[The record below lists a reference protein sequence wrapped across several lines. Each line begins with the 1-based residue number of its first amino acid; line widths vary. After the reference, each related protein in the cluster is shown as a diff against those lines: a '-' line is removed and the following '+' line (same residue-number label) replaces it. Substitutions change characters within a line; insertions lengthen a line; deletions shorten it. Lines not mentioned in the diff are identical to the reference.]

1 MQNNIKKIREARGV
15 KQAALAEMIGTYPQ
29 QMSRIESNQESIDF
43 KWIDKIAAAL
53 DVAPWE
59 LVMEPADRHVPTPGF
74 KADKPA
80 EIFSLSD
87 NLDTASFATIPL
99 YDIAAAAGHGM
110 PVTKAAPEVIK
121 CLVFELP
128 YLRRIGNYESTF
140 GMFVY
145 GDSMAPV
152 LPDGA
157 LLLIDT
163 SKKEL
168 WQGKMYLIRIGEMHY
183 VKYIEVLPG
192 LMLLKSANKAYD
204 PIRIDLS
211 VEQPEDFEIMGTV
224 IWYSCE
230 G

>member
-1 MQNNIKKIREARGV
+1 MRNNIKKIREAKGL
-15 KQAALAEMIGTYPQ
+15 KQATLAEMIGTYPQ
-29 QMSRIESNQESIDF
+29 QMSRIESNRESIDF

-53 DVAPWE
+53 GVAPWE
-59 LVMEPADRHVPTPGF
+59 LIFEPEDQPPPAVGVHAVE
-74 KADKPA
+74 PA
-80 EIFSLSD
+80 EIFSLTAD
-87 NLDTASFATIPL
+87 LDTASFATIPL
-99 YDIAAAAGHGM
+99 YDMAAAAGYGM
-110 PVTKAAPEVIK
+110 PVTKAAPDIIK

-145 GDSMAPV
+145 GDSMTPV

-157 LLLIDT
+157 LVLIDT
-163 SKKEL
+163 DKKEL
-168 WQGKMYLIRIGEMHY
+168 WQGKMYLVRIGEMHY
-183 VKYIEVLPG
+183 IKYIEVLPG
-192 LMLLKSANKAYD
+192 RMLLKSANKAYD

-211 VEQPEDFEIMGTV
+211 VEQPEDFEIIGTV